1 MICTPNS
8 LIVGKICGEEDGEN
22 RQMQSILL
30 FKQTNQQLKLI
41 LLWLMK
47 IDILLLLTIVA

>member
-8 LIVGKICGEEDGEN
+8 LIVGKNCGEEDGEN
-22 RQMQSILL
+22 SQMQSILL

>member
-8 LIVGKICGEEDGEN
+8 LIVEKNCGEEDGEN